1 MTIKKFRTFDL
12 IVLATAAIITDV
24 LLALFG
30 LIGIRLYLAISY
42 PIIILCYIR
51 WRKYGIYSHLA
62 VVLAHFILYGLY
74 LDVGWLIALAHIL
87 ALMMFAF
94 ILPLLKTK
102 TFDKKRV
109 EMKYNILL
117 YLGIYLIVFFAEW
130 ILFAVFGFGLNLI
143 NHALN
148 HSLNILLGLGLIM
161 IMAYQ
166 KDLMVNMHQYLLEKD
181 EEK

>member
-1 MTIKKFRTFDL
+1 MDL
-12 IVLATAAIITDV
+12 IVLTTAAIITDI

-51 WRKYGIYSHLA
+51 WRKYGLFSHMA
-62 VVLAHFILYGLY
+62 VVFAHFILYGLY
-74 LDVGWLIALAHIL
+74 LDVGWLITLAHIL
-87 ALMMFAF
+87 ALMMFAL
-94 ILPLLKTK
+94 ILPILKTK
-102 TFDKKRV
+102 IYNRKRV

-117 YLGIYLIVFFAEW
+117 YLGIYLTVFLAEW
-130 ILFAVFGFGLNLI
+130 VLFAIFGFGLELL

-148 HSLNILLGLGLIM
+148 HSLNLLLGLGLII

-181 EEK
+181 EDK